1 MLTRAF
7 LRALTAL
14 AVVAMLVGPA
24 SIYSPPA
31 QAFEQGMV
39 TVTQVLGAW
48 ARAQRSCRGLLR
60 GHVRR

>member
-39 TVTQVLGAW
+39 TVTKTW
-48 ARAQRSCRGLLR
+48 APGQEPNEVVEVCFVVTSDR
-60 GHVRR
+60 